1 MEPIFLDIFKRH
13 LLKEEKILWSGK
25 PNVNRLFSKKDAYSI
40 FVGIGFIVS
49 SLAWIVN
56 GIRYM
61 SGLKVEKNIR
71 PDQGS
76 VFVLLG
82 LLVTLLGIYQIIG
95 KPIRRK
101 RKKEK
106 TLYAV
111 TNKRLLILE
120 VRSRERMISK
130 YISQINKVDVITSEN
145 GIGTIEFGENY
156 PDGEF
161 SDINDVQSVYEL
173 INDLRSKI

>member
-161 SDINDVQSVYEL
+161 SDINDVQSVYEI
-173 INDLRSKI
+173 INDLRSKV

>member
-106 TLYAV
+106 TLYVV

-173 INDLRSKI
+173 INDLRSII

>member
-106 TLYAV
+106 TLYVV

>member
-82 LLVTLLGIYQIIG
+82 LLVTLLGIY
-95 KPIRRK
+95 R
-101 RKKEK
+101 
-106 TLYAV
+106 
-111 TNKRLLILE
+111 
-120 VRSRERMISK
+120 
-130 YISQINKVDVITSEN
+130 
-145 GIGTIEFGENY
+145 
-156 PDGEF
+156 
-161 SDINDVQSVYEL
+161 
-173 INDLRSKI
+173 

>member
-106 TLYAV
+106 TLYVV

-161 SDINDVQSVYEL
+161 SDINDVQSVYEI
-173 INDLRSKI
+173 INDLRSKV

>member
-1 MEPIFLDIFKRH
+1 
-13 LLKEEKILWSGK
+13 
-25 PNVNRLFSKKDAYSI
+25 
-40 FVGIGFIVS
+40 
-49 SLAWIVN
+49 
-56 GIRYM
+56 
-61 SGLKVEKNIR
+61 
-71 PDQGS
+71 
-76 VFVLLG
+76 
-82 LLVTLLGIYQIIG
+82 LLGIYQIIG

-130 YISQINKVDVITSEN
+130 YISQINKVDVITSKNE
-145 GIGTIEFGENY
+145 IGTIEFGENY

-161 SDINDVQSVYEL
+161 SDINDVQSVYEI
-173 INDLRSKI
+173 INDLRSKV

>member
-40 FVGIGFIVS
+40 FVGIAFIVS

-56 GIRYM
+56 GIGYM

-130 YISQINKVDVITSEN
+130 YISQINKVDVITSKNE
-145 GIGTIEFGENY
+145 IGTIEFGENY